1 MTSPTSR
8 TPVPGSPGEAGP
20 GPSGTPEG
28 RTAAPVKPQEVEEL
42 VDELI
47 HRPLARRVVSVL
59 VRTPIS
65 PNQVTLIS
73 AVLGVSGGVAFALGA
88 ADRRWC
94 LAAGL
99 LLFLSVVFDCC
110 DGQLARV
117 RQISSTTGAILDG
130 IADYAVG
137 IAFALGSCYF
147 MATRLESPWYWL
159 LGLAGSGSTAVQSA
173 RFDHAKTRYVARVG
187 GGYAEREEDVARVT
201 RNRVQA
207 LADGRYGDAI
217 LFWVYEHYSRA
228 QHAAL
233 AIPQVTNPS
242 AYRAA
247 NAGRMRLWTF
257 LGIGTHFALA
267 YLACVLAFLWAPSA
281 AVFHWICVTLLNV
294 VLIAMIWLE
303 ARSVRT

>member
-8 TPVPGSPGEAGP
+8 TPAPGSPGE
-20 GPSGTPEG
+20 G
-28 RTAAPVKPQEVEEL
+28 RSVGRASVAPQASVPAKPQEVEEL

-59 VRTPIS
+59 VHTPIS

-73 AVLGVSGGVAFALGA
+73 AVLGVGGGIAFALGA

-99 LLFLSVVFDCC
+99 LLFLSVIFDCC
-110 DGQLARV
+110 DGQLARA
-117 RQISSTTGAILDG
+117 REISSTTGAILDG

-147 MATRLESPWYWL
+147 MVTRLESPWYWL

-173 RFDHAKTRYVARVG
+173 MFDHAKTRYIARVG

-201 RNRVQA
+201 RNRAQA
-207 LADGRYGDAI
+207 LTEGRYGDAI
-217 LFWVYEHYSRA
+217 LFWVYEQYSRA

-233 AIPQVTNPS
+233 AIPPVANPS

-281 AVFHWICVTLLNV
+281 AVFHWMCVTLFNV